1 MCIPDI
7 MLLGC
12 RSGLGDFRFKE
23 DEICQAMGTVTVTF
37 SQYDDVNGRKKR
49 GGTGVVNDAIER

>member
-1 MCIPDI
+1 